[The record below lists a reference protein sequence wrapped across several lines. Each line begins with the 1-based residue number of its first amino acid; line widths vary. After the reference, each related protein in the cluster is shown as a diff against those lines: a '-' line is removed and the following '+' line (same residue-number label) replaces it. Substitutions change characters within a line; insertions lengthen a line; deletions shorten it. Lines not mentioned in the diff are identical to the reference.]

1 MSLVREF
8 TVVIEQDEDGIYVAS
23 VPELP
28 GCHTRAESLDE
39 LNRRIKEAIEIYF
52 EVKPKNKR
60 QKAVAIILSLL
71 SPHPPASRLR

>member
-8 TVVIEQDEDGIYVAS
+8 TVVIEQNEDRTYVTS
-23 VPELP
+23 LPELP
-28 GCHTRAESLDE
+28 GCQTQAETLDE
-39 LNRRIKEAIEIYF
+39 VNIRIKEATEIYF

-60 QKAVAIILSLL
+60 QKAVAVILSLR